1 MLKGALGF
9 CIPSLAVFGSWA
21 LAGRWM
27 YRTLTEAGAYAVW
40 AFMFIGLAGV
50 VLHRLLV
57 KCRKLGW
64 FQGVFA
70 VAFLLYAIGWS
81 AAWFALRNHAGEW
94 LGPLVGTTLMTFAF
108 ASAFKARPRMLRML
122 MGLFLAHS
130 TGYFLGGMFYA
141 NIAGSAGKMLWG
153 LCYGLGFG
161 AGIGWA
167 LHHCQSAYST
177 NPSDPLPLPP
187 Q

>member
-1 MLKGALGF
+1 MLKGAAGF
-9 CIPSLAVFGSWA
+9 CVPSLLVFGSWA
-21 LAGRWM
+21 LGGKWM
-27 YRTLTEAGAYAVW
+27 YRNLTEAGAYAVW

-57 KCRKLGW
+57 TFRPLGW
-64 FQGVFA
+64 FQGVFT

-94 LGPLVGTTLMTFAF
+94 LGSMVGTILMTLVFAR
-108 ASAFKARPRMLRML
+108 AFNVKRQTLRML
-122 MGLFLAHS
+122 TGLFLAHS
-130 TGYFLGGMFYA
+130 TGYFIGGILYA
-141 NIAGSAGKMLWG
+141 NIPGGAGKMLWG

-167 LHHCQSAYST
+167 LSFCR
-177 NPSDPLPLPP
+177 ND
-187 Q
+187 